1 MLQCLWMSQFA
12 DNKAKVRI
20 SKLVLH
26 KNKARQIFRK
36 TNISYPLIYA
46 RTFFGKFG
54 VLCFLVTPVLR
65 FTLLPYCRRIIPD
78 LDFAGVWQ
86 DWFSRPKSCFKLPS
100 LVWAAVKSLENK
112 SALHNIL
119 LNLSAHRFEIWYR

>member
-1 MLQCLWMSQFA
+1 MFQCLWMSQFA
-12 DNKAKVRI
+12 DNEAKVWI

-36 TNISYPLIYA
+36 TNISYPLICT

-78 LDFAGVWQ
+78 LDFAGVCP
-86 DWFSRPKSCFKLPS
+86 DWFSRPKSCFKLSS

-112 SALHNIL
+112 SALYNIL
-119 LNLSAHRFEIWYR
+119 LNLSARRFEIWYR